1 MQAHEA
7 VEGEVE
13 REGAYVLSAYGG
25 TSTSVPMRRN
35 NARCSGF
42 LSALF
47 SKNFAKSMWLS

>member
-1 MQAHEA
+1 MQAHE
-7 VEGEVE
+7 VVDGKVE
-13 REGAYVLSAYGG
+13 RQGAYVRSAYGG

-47 SKNFAKSMWLS
+47 SKNFAKSTWLS